1 MRAHQRLQIPSS
13 TISTAIAKKRAA
25 GPHLLTVTSNERDVI
40 NEFHL
45 HPVIIWCFPDR
56 VRFSTTKA
64 ITTSTTP

>member
-1 MRAHQRLQIPSS
+1 MYS
-13 TISTAIAKKRAA
+13 TTSCTCKAA